1 MTKRYRP
8 LVRSDAPRPEDA
20 QPLAAG
26 PRWFT
31 HCALHQPGQPPQRV
45 PARDVPPEVLARLT
59 APRPALAGLSLEAPR
74 IMGILNVTPDSFSDG
89 GLDASATEA
98 AARGRALLA
107 AGADLLD
114 IGAESTRPGAAE
126 VPQAEELARL
136 LPVLEA
142 LPGAPVSVD
151 TRKAAVARAAARAGA
166 ALINDVSG
174 LCFDPDMARSV
185 AELGLP
191 VCIMHSRGT
200 PETMRELTSYED
212 VLLEVYEF
220 LETQLALLENL
231 GLPRG
236 QVLVDPGIGFAKT
249 EAQNLALLRGLS
261 IFHGLGCGL
270 LVGVSRKGFVGR
282 IGGAPRPADRAP
294 GSLALALAAVAQGA
308 QVIRVHDVAE
318 TSQALALWQAVEH
331 EGEKP

>member
-1 MTKRYRP
+1 MRAATAAPRKP
-8 LVRSDAPRPEDA
+8 LRSTTVSVRRTPDAPRPEDA

-45 PARDVPPEVLARLT
+45 PARDLPPEVLARLT
-59 APRPALAGLSLEAPR
+59 APRPALAGLSLDVPR

-142 LPGAPVSVD
+142 VWPRVMRSWQARDQYVENYVRFLALSLDHVEGSGARTDGFVDPLAADIDHAPVAQAFQIVAAVLDHRPVASAMPPSRPIPGAAPKKHTFISCKSLYRDTSPPAMAPASGAGRGAVD
-151 TRKAAVARAAARAGA
+151 RR
-166 ALINDVSG
+166 
-174 LCFDPDMARSV
+174 P
-185 AELGLP
+185 
-191 VCIMHSRGT
+191 
-200 PETMRELTSYED
+200 
-212 VLLEVYEF
+212 
-220 LETQLALLENL
+220 LAC
-231 GLPRG
+231 P
-236 QVLVDPGIGFAKT
+236 
-249 EAQNLALLRGLS
+249 
-261 IFHGLGCGL
+261 
-270 LVGVSRKGFVGR
+270 
-282 IGGAPRPADRAP
+282 
-294 GSLALALAAVAQGA
+294 
-308 QVIRVHDVAE
+308 
-318 TSQALALWQAVEH
+318 
-331 EGEKP
+331 